1 MLTDERIASLRRLF
15 EEEIPFH
22 RALGLRVL
30 TAGPAGAAVT
40 IPPAPQL
47 TGDPHRPAVHGGVL
61 ATLIDTAGGLA
72 VFLAVGPGDRVS
84 TLDLRVDYLRPA
96 ATDRPLT
103 AEARVLRV
111 GNRVAV
117 TEIWVHHGDPEAAVA
132 RGTAVYNVSPPP
144 RSAP

>member
-1 MLTDERIASLRRLF
+1 MSAEDRIAALRRFF

-22 RALGLRVL
+22 RSIGLQVRA
-30 TAGPAGAAVT
+30 AGPAGATLEV
-40 IPPAPQL
+40 PPDPHL
-47 TGDPHRPAVHGGVL
+47 TGDPFRPAVHGGVL
-61 ATLIDTAGGLA
+61 ATLIDSAGGLA
-72 VFLAVGPGDRVS
+72 VFCAVGPGDRVS

-96 ATDRPLT
+96 AVDAALT

-117 TEIWVHHGDPEAAVA
+117 TEVWVHQGELAAAVA

-144 RSAP
+144 RGRP